1 MFIKQ
6 QSTSDPNWVRETR
19 FGKWFLSTKVWFRYV
34 LTQAFDDLDSLME
47 NRRPTAGR
55 ILDAGCGQGQAF
67 SLLEKYF
74 EPKIIVGIDVDAEL
88 IGAAASAASQNK
100 CQVDLLVGSVCKLS
114 YPDGY
119 FNTIFAHQ
127 LLHHVPNQ
135 AEILQELY
143 RVLSPGGLLL
153 SCESCRE
160 FINTAPVRLLFRHP
174 MEVQKEAE
182 QYIALVRS
190 AGFQLHDSAI
200 KKSSPWWS
208 QRDLGLLQKL
218 KWRDSSA
225 LIPTEVVMVANKR

>member
-6 QSTSDPNWVRETR
+6 QSISDPDWVKETR

-34 LTQAFDDLDSLME
+34 LTEAFSDLDSLLKDK
-47 NRRPTAGR
+47 RPTAGR

-67 SLLEKYF
+67 SLLENFF
-74 EPKIIVGIDVDAEL
+74 EPDLIVGVDIDAEL
-88 IGAAASAASQNK
+88 IDVAASAVNQNK
-100 CQVDLLVGSVCKLS
+100 CQVDVLVGSVCKLS

-135 AEILQELY
+135 MEVLQELY

-153 SCESCRE
+153 SSESCRE
-160 FINTAPVRLLFRHP
+160 FINTFPVRLLFRHP
-174 MEVQKEAE
+174 MEAQKEAE

-200 KKSSPWWS
+200 KTSSPWWS
-208 QRDLGLLQKL
+208 QRDLGLLQRL
-218 KWRDSSA
+218 GWRNSTA
-225 LIPTEVVMVANKR
+225 LIPTEVIMVAEKL